1 VDVSTALLV
10 TVFTCLTAPF
20 TSLIL
25 RRELGATPFQLSLMT
40 SASAACL
47 LLSPAWLRLFAGIAP
62 LACVVWSGFVARS
75 LFMLVPLIASPWP
88 FMGVIVAGN
97 CLSAMAGPAQAALVE
112 QVYPRAERG
121 RALGT
126 VKTLG
131 SLLGILLVLVS
142 GKLLGWLDYRWIFPS
157 AALLGMAGSLRQ
169 RELPVPPR
177 SPADEAGRPRLR
189 EAWAAVRQDRA
200 FRSLLAGA
208 FVFGL
213 GVWLQMPAN
222 VLMVADVLQAST
234 AQVGLFAACGAAAGL
249 VANAWWGRLA
259 DCRGSLVA
267 LRAVYAVGA
276 SSALVYYLAGSPWA
290 LAATAVLDAGMHAGL
305 DLVWVLAVIDV
316 AGPRRVAPYAAVA
329 ATLAGVRGVLGPL
342 LSAVIIERFGVQAV
356 YLVSGAAMLAG
367 VLLASRRVPGRPGEP
382 AGARVRSAVA

>member
-1 VDVSTALLV
+1 
-10 TVFTCLTAPF
+10 
-20 TSLIL
+20 
-25 RRELGATPFQLSLMT
+25 
-40 SASAACL
+40 
-47 LLSPAWLRLFAGIAP
+47 
-62 LACVVWSGFVARS
+62 
-75 LFMLVPLIASPWP
+75 
-88 FMGVIVAGN
+88 
-97 CLSAMAGPAQAALVE
+97 
-112 QVYPRAERG
+112 
-121 RALGT
+121 
-126 VKTLG
+126 
-131 SLLGILLVLVS
+131 
-142 GKLLGWLDYRWIFPS
+142 
-157 AALLGMAGSLRQ
+157 
-169 RELPVPPR
+169 
-177 SPADEAGRPRLR
+177 
-189 EAWAAVRQDRA
+189 VRQDRA